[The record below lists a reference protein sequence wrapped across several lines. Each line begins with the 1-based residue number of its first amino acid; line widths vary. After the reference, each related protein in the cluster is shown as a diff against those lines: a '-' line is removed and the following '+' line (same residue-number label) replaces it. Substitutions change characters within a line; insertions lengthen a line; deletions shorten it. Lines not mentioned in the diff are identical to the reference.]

1 MNERMDGLMVSLWDN
16 LTGLKAIYSP
26 NHKCNTRI
34 PVLKKG
40 MARRDENEIVPLL
53 PSSSSSRD
61 PLLISVVSLWHVGN
75 FEISNTNYVFNISS

>member
-1 MNERMDGLMVSLWDN
+1 MNERMVGLMESLWDN

-34 PVLKKG
+34 PVLKKR

-53 PSSSSSRD
+53 P
-61 PLLISVVSLWHVGN
+61 
-75 FEISNTNYVFNISS
+75 